1 MIQSKIFHVIVI
13 FFTVAIVEKAQEA
26 FSKRKYIPD
35 YYITMSK
42 TVNNKFE
49 STQTATANTL
59 RDSFST

>member
-26 FSKRKYIPD
+26 FSKKYIPD
-35 YYITMSK
+35 YYITMSR

-49 STQTATANTL
+49 STQSATANTL